1 MQHKVPFLLMLLT
14 LSLRISIA
22 NADECT
28 GNGGSQFAYPIVVDK
43 SGGGKFTSVQSAIDS
58 IPEENHQWVKVQIN
72 PGVYMEKVTIPKQ
85 KPYIFLEG
93 QDRSVTTITF
103 DAHKRTDESA
113 TFTSMA
119 ENIVAKGITFKN
131 SYNHPLLL
139 KHALSERKVLGVLQ
153 AVAARILGD
162 KSPFF
167 ECGFLGLQDTL
178 WDAGQSIYQACEINV
193 TAGAFSS
200 QYPYGYITAQGRGSS
215 DDPSG
220 FVFKGGTLFG
230 NVRPYLGR
238 AYGPYSRVIFQETT
252 MNGDVVPQGWD
263 AWKFLGKEEN
273 FMYAEVNC
281 KGPGSNTSNRV
292 TWEKKLTPSQLQQF
306 SLSYFIDQDGWISKL
321 PMNNQDL
328 IPPRE

>member
-28 GNGGSQFAYPIVVDK
+28 GNGASQFTYPIVVDK

-167 ECGFLGLQDTL
+167 ECGVADFIFGS
-178 WDAGQSIYQACEINV
+178 GQSIYQACEINV
-193 TAGAFSS
+193 TA
-200 QYPYGYITAQGRGSS
+200 GSS

-281 KGPGSNTSNRV
+281 KGPGSDTSNRV

-321 PMNNQDL
+321 PM
-328 IPPRE
+328 E

>member
-14 LSLRISIA
+14 LSLRISMA

-58 IPEENHQWVKVQIN
+58 IPEENHQWVKVQIS

-85 KPYIFLEG
+85 KPYIFHEG

-103 DAHKRTDESA
+103 DAHNRTDESA

-119 ENIVAKGITFKN
+119 ENIVAKGITFKAAIT
-131 SYNHPLLL
+131 SPHI
-139 KHALSERKVLGVLQ
+139 EGV
-153 AVAARILGD
+153 ADFIFG
-162 KSPFF
+162 S
-167 ECGFLGLQDTL
+167 
-178 WDAGQSIYQACEINV
+178 GQSIYQACEINV

-252 MNGDVVPQGWD
+252 MNGDVVPQGWN

-281 KGPGSNTSNRV
+281 KGPGSDTSNRV

-321 PMNNQDL
+321 PM
-328 IPPRE
+328 E